1 MSRTI
6 RSSRTKTAMLVS
18 AGTVAALL
26 SVVPSTAAVAD
37 TLPASTASTTELP
50 GSSALVMSFD
60 DDDDRRGERG
70 ERGEQGEQ
78 GPPGPQ
84 GPEGELDT
92 YVVTGPATSPDA
104 LVGTEVTSTALC
116 LGNDVAIGGGYDTTD
131 LLSIDVEDSA
141 PVFVGTGPATGWRAT
156 ASVLALGGSITAY
169 AVCHDVE

>member
-60 DDDDRRGERG
+60 DDDRRGERG
-70 ERGEQGEQ
+70 ERGERGPQ

-92 YVVTGPATSPDA
+92 YVVTGPVATSE
-104 LVGTEVTSTALC
+104 VIGTEVTSTALC
-116 LGNDVAIGGGYDTTD
+116 LGNDIATGGGYDTTD
-131 LLSIDVEDSA
+131 LLSIDVEDDA

-156 ASVLALGGSITAY
+156 ATVLALEGSITAY

>member
-50 GSSALVMSFD
+50 GSGALVMSF
-60 DDDDRRGERG
+60 DDDRRGERG
-70 ERGEQGEQ
+70 ERGERGPQ
-78 GPPGPQ
+78 GPQGPQ

-92 YVVTGPATSPDA
+92 YVVTGPAATSD
-104 LVGTEVTSTALC
+104 VIGTDVTSTALC
-116 LGNDVAIGGGYDTTD
+116 LGNDIAIGGGYDTTD

-156 ASVLALGGSITAY
+156 ASVLALGGSVTAY

>member
-26 SVVPSTAAVAD
+26 SVVPSTAAAAD
-37 TLPASTASTTELP
+37 TLPASTAGLP

-60 DDDDRRGERG
+60 DDDRRGERG
-70 ERGEQGEQ
+70 ERGERGPQ

-92 YVVTGPATSPDA
+92 YVVTGLVATSD
-104 LVGTEVTSTALC
+104 VIGTDVTSTALC
-116 LGNDVAIGGGYDTTD
+116 LGNDIAIGGGYDTSD
-131 LLSIDVEDSA
+131 LDAIEVEDSV
-141 PVFVGTGPATGWRAT
+141 PVFVGTGPATGWRAV
-156 ASVLALGGSITAY
+156 AEIVAAGGSITAY

>member
-26 SVVPSTAAVAD
+26 SVVPSTAAAAD
-37 TLPASTASTTELP
+37 TLPASTAELP

-70 ERGEQGEQ
+70 ERGERGPQ

-92 YVVTGPATSPDA
+92 YVVTGPVATSD
-104 LVGTEVTSTALC
+104 VIGTDVTSTALC
-116 LGNDVAIGGGYDTTD
+116 LGNDIAIGGGYDTTD
-131 LLSIDVEDSA
+131 LLSIDVEDSV

-156 ASVLALGGSITAY
+156 ASVLALGGSVTAF

>member
-60 DDDDRRGERG
+60 DDDRRGERG
-70 ERGEQGEQ
+70 ERGEPGEQ

>member
-37 TLPASTASTTELP
+37 TLPSGQSVAMP
-50 GSSALVMSFD
+50 GSGALVMSF
-60 DDDDRRGERG
+60 DDDRRGERG
-70 ERGEQGEQ
+70 ERGERGPQGEQ
-78 GPPGPQ
+78 GPPGPA

-92 YVVTGPATSPDA
+92 YVVTGLVATDA
-104 LVGTEVTSTALC
+104 VGLDVTSTALC
-116 LGNDVAIGGGYDTTD
+116 LGNDVAIGGGYDSND
-131 LLSIDVEDSA
+131 PVAIDVEDSA

-156 ASVLALGGSITAY
+156 AAVVAAGGSITAF